1 MGEIPGKM
9 YLAYTRVFTIIM
21 VPVVFLAI
29 ILFQCLNPPNLLGA
43 GFFAQY
49 LTFEKVVVA

>member
-1 MGEIPGKM
+1 M